1 MQRRSLST
9 DAARKSKERSQQVNH
24 DSILT
29 LISLLYFQFHGLLL
43 GIGINNNVLP
53 FGAVIKVIIERYGRE
68 YDKDKMAPKGRPTN
82 KKMKVSKICIII
94 SNESLRSPK

>member
-1 MQRRSLST
+1 M
-9 DAARKSKERSQQVNH
+9 
-24 DSILT
+24 
-29 LISLLYFQFHGLLL
+29 YFQFHGLLL

-94 SNESLRSPK
+94 SNESLRSPKWDRKVTSDMHINLYSYGIDMIL